1 MKFKIILIPIVLIL
15 CLFSV
20 FAIDTGHVNET
31 ILLASNHPLAQSGYF
46 TDVTAYITI
55 AFPNGTSDI
64 LNQPTTESLTE
75 PGVFYYNY
83 TPVVSGVYF
92 TSTQFYNGSSDIG
105 VGSSTFYISEPPVV
119 DNEAMSGI
127 TTLIALGLVAG
138 LLLILAFKMDKEYAW
153 MRNILV
159 VFSFLMIVGIA
170 ATALLHKD
178 SCGLITVNGALV
190 KQCVSTTTTTSVE
203 WWLFVISISILS
215 LVVAAIIV
223 GLFIKALKSFVDSG
237 QKLQ

>member
-1 MKFKIILIPIVLIL
+1 ML
-15 CLFSV
+15 
-20 FAIDTGHVNET
+20 
-31 ILLASNHPLAQSGYF
+31 PLAHAG
-46 TDVTAYITI
+46 
-55 AFPNGTSDI
+55 
-64 LNQPTTESLTE
+64 
-75 PGVFYYNY
+75 
-83 TPVVSGVYF
+83 
-92 TSTQFYNGSSDIG
+92 DIG
-105 VGSSTFYISEPPVV
+105 TVNQTMTLFADVLTTPSYYPANGANITVRNSTGAIVVNNLRMAELLPGLYAYNFTPNTTGQYYTISSFENTTSVIGSASSTFYILEPSVV
-119 DNEAMSGI
+119 ENEAMSGI
-127 TTLIALGLVAG
+127 TTLIALGLVAA
-138 LLLILAFKMDKEYAW
+138 LLLVLAFKMDKEYAW

-190 KQCVSTTTTTSVE
+190 KQCVSTATTTSVE